1 MVNFSQMTHHLHS
14 PITWLSILLLTGLSW
29 YYMLFDMTMV
39 MSPHW
44 HLYELTMVFV
54 MWAVMMVGMMMP
66 SATPMILLFAKINRT
81 RLQRSAEFVSSNLFI
96 LGYLLVWS
104 LYSLVI
110 TLMQWQLHELA
121 LMTPMMKSSNDI
133 ASGILLILIGIYQI
147 SPLKQQCLNY
157 CRSPLNFLMTQWQE
171 GKLGAVKMGLKHGL
185 YCVGCCWLLMALL
198 LVVGVM
204 HIGWILALSILVL
217 LEKVVNWPKTINLGI
232 CLTCIGSGIYFLVG

>member
-54 MWAVMMVGMMMP
+54 MWAVMMAGMMMP

>member
-1 MVNFSQMTHHLHS
+1 MVNISQITHHLHS
-14 PITWLSILLLTGLSW
+14 PVTWASIILLTGFSW

-44 HLYELTMVFV
+44 HIYELTMVFI

-66 SATPMILLFAKINRT
+66 SATPMIMLFAKISRT
-81 RLQRSAEFVSSNLFI
+81 RKQRNAEFVSSNLFI
-96 LGYLLVWS
+96 LGYLLIWS
-104 LYSLVI
+104 LYSLGI
-110 TLMQWQLHELA
+110 TLVQWQLHELA
-121 LMTPMMKSSNDI
+121 LMTSMMQSGNSI
-133 ASGILLILIGIYQI
+133 FSGILLIVIGIYQI
-147 SPLKQQCLNY
+147 SPLKQQCLNH

-171 GKLGAVKMGLKHGL
+171 GRLGAIKMGLKHGF

-217 LEKVVNWPKTINLGI
+217 LEKVVRWPEAINLSI
-232 CLTCIGSGIYFLVG
+232 CLGCLGFGGYLLVG